1 MRQITTLNDTSKQQF
16 RFSIDGYDAA
26 EIYLEFKPQQE
37 GWFMNLIWGDV
48 FTLNQTRVVVSP
60 NLLRQFVNVLPFGIT
75 IVGPEAIDPFSI
87 DAWLNG
93 WEFYVLDQDDLDQV
107 EDLYVR

>member
-1 MRQITTLNDTSKQQF
+1 MRQITTLNDSNKQQF

-26 EIYLEFKPQQE
+26 EVYLEFKPQQQ
-37 GWFMNLIWGDV
+37 GWFMNLSWGDV

-75 IVGPEAIDPFSI
+75 IVGPDAIDPFAVDS
-87 DAWLNG
+87 WLNG
-93 WEFYVLDQDDLDQV
+93 WEFYVLDQDDLEQV
-107 EDLYVR
+107 EALYVR